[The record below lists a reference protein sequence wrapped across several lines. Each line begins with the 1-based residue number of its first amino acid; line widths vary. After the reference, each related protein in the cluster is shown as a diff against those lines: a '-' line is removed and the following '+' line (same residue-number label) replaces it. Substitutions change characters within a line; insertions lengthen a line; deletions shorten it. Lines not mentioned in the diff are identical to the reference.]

1 MRRAAAIL
9 LQAAWYA
16 LLPPLGADRPDPT
29 APLGRW
35 EQLRAFDSAE
45 ACERMTIAYARQ
57 IAAQTDNTARARA
70 TQVPYVR
77 CVHAADPRLRDMHR

>member
-16 LLPPLGADRPDPT
+16 LLPPLVADRPDQT

-35 EQLRAFDSAE
+35 EQLRAFDSAD
-45 ACERMTIAYARQ
+45 ACEKMTLAYGRQ
-57 IAAQTDNTARARA
+57 ALEQTDNAARARMR
-70 TQVPYVR
+70 QLKHVR
-77 CVHAADPRLRDMHR
+77 CVHVADPRLRP